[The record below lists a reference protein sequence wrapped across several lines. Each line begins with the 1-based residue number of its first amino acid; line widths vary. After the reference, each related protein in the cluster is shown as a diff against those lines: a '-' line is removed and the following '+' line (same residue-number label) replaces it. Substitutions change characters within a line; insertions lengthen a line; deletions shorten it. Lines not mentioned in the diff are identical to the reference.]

1 MPIADQVDNLQVM
14 EIIHLILLLQFEHV
28 IDALCLGKKSLY
40 FDFFTFRYIHITYK
54 VLVLFL
60 T

>member
-28 IDALCLGKKSLY
+28 IDALCLGEKSLS
-40 FDFFTFRYIHITYK
+40 FDFLTFRYIHIYI
-54 VLVLFL
+54 VN
-60 T
+60 